1 MEMQRCNHESC
12 RCCCC
17 LCRDSATRRLE
28 CCPIE
33 CGISRE
39 RRQLPQKHRLSH
51 ESGSVVST
59 AGTATATPQMNG
71 NGDYLPTR
79 VVQNQVMSCY
89 LLSIHIHPSWS
100 QIPNRLVPT
109 LVRAHAPG
117 SLANECGTVQY
128 NSGLYNS
135 WGPFGRLVVQMV
147 CLYPSQSHLF
157 RMRVKRAT
165 TASILCVMNQTND
178 RRSGDE

>member
-1 MEMQRCNHESC
+1 MICVGVVVCTETAQQGDE
-12 RCCCC
+12 
-17 LCRDSATRRLE
+17 
-28 CCPIE
+28 
-33 CGISRE
+33 
-39 RRQLPQKHRLSH
+39 
-51 ESGSVVST
+51 SVVRSN
-59 AGTATATPQMNG
+59 AASAEEDSNCNRSVVCHMKVALLFPLLILQQLHHEKNG
-71 NGDYLPTR
+71 KGDYPPTR
-79 VVQNQVMSCY
+79 VVQNQVMPCN
-89 LLSIHIHPSWS
+89 LLSFHIHPSWS
-100 QIPNRLVPT
+100 RIPNRLVPT
-109 LVRAHAPG
+109 LVHAHAPG